1 MAGMKTWAAVLIA
14 AGLVAAVLMIAAVGG
29 SVYWVT
35 RHIDSQATSD
45 ASAEDELSRTRARF
59 AGQAA
64 LLEIR
69 GPRDVVVLRDARRS
83 DAPRRELT
91 TLHVLAFD
99 PDAGKIVRVNM
110 PFWLLRL
117 APGRRVR
124 FGASSVDANVR
135 LTLDDVEA
143 GGPGLLVDGRSPDG
157 QQFIVWTE

>member
-1 MAGMKTWAAVLIA
+1 MKTSTAVLIA
-14 AGLVAAVLMIAAVGG
+14 VAIVAAVLMIAAVGG

-35 RHIDSQATSD
+35 RHVDTQATSD
-45 ASAEDELSRTRARF
+45 ASAEDEFGRTRARF

-69 GPRDVVVLRDARRS
+69 GPRDVVVRREARPAS
-83 DAPRRELT
+83 VPRVELT

-99 PDAGKIVRVNM
+99 PDEEKIVRVNM

-117 APGRRVR
+117 APGRRLR

-143 GGPGLLVDGRSPDG
+143 AGTGLLVDGRAPDG